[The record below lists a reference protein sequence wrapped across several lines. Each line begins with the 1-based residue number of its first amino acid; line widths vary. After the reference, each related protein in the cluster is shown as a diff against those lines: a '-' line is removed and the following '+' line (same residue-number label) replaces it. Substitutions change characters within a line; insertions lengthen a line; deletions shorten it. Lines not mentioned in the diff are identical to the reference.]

1 MKEVKETIKAEFAV
15 TEGVSKRHLMDM
27 DMDDVKP
34 ALGALPVDW
43 ESATDVKGK
52 PDAANKMETAIDVGD
67 VRDLLRLFLLV
78 FDAETDG

>member
-34 ALGALPVDW
+34 ALNALPVDW
-43 ESATDVKGK
+43 ESVTDVKGK
-52 PDAANKMETAIDVGD
+52 PDATIKTETVIDVGE
-67 VRDLLRLFLLV
+67 VRDLARLSSRC
-78 FDAETDG
+78 